1 LKTRNPRYYLSRST
15 PSNFISCIVWL
26 AAVIF
31 GRDMSLG
38 FSAIYYR
45 YASLPAPKTIMRYWD
60 FSIPSAEVHPTT
72 VSKWNTFLQLGLIGS
87 MVTLPVLTDAVLP
100 GSWTA
105 SDMESIVQGF
115 QYVVAGTTLW
125 SGASYL
131 WRKDA
136 VRILGTNEELK
147 QKQGLRGRAVLGVS
161 FAAFLALAIELA
173 RRQNNKSVV
182 DKAEGEQRN

>member
-1 LKTRNPRYYLSRST
+1 
-15 PSNFISCIVWL
+15 
-26 AAVIF
+26 
-31 GRDMSLG
+31 
-38 FSAIYYR
+38 
-45 YASLPAPKTIMRYWD
+45 
-60 FSIPSAEVHPTT
+60 
-72 VSKWNTFLQLGLIGS
+72 
-87 MVTLPVLTDAVLP
+87 MVTLPVLTDAILP

-105 SDMESIVQGF
+105 SDMESIVHGF

-131 WRKDA
+131 WKKDA

-147 QKQGLRGRAVLGVS
+147 QKQGLRGRVVLGVS

-182 DKAEGEQRN
+182 DNADGEQRS